1 MVPSTWIVLAVATVG
16 AIVNADFCSGGD
28 ADDPGSPDV
37 TIMEIVALMQP
48 DGGFLKD
55 VLGYWVIG
63 VSWKIE
69 DRSWELVC
77 LFMFRSLSE
86 CIIRRVCNI
95 ILRCDCG
102 HSHLV
107 QRSHS
112 SIIYYH
118 FGTIGL
124 CFSVS
129 IRVPSCDQRW
139 VEPNNGIHCHFYTIH

>member
-28 ADDPGSPDV
+28 APAPGSPDV

-55 VLGYWVIG
+55 VLGYWVKG

-77 LFMFRSLSE
+77 LFLFRSFE
-86 CIIRRVCNI
+86 
-95 ILRCDCG
+95 
-102 HSHLV
+102 
-107 QRSHS
+107 
-112 SIIYYH
+112 
-118 FGTIGL
+118 
-124 CFSVS
+124 
-129 IRVPSCDQRW
+129 
-139 VEPNNGIHCHFYTIH
+139 